1 MNRGSVFISLTS
13 GGSDIMRNS
22 YQYDAVDNILG
33 ISNNVNPQGLTQQ
46 NKAKLGGNHTHSY
59 QYDELN
65 RLIQMNTVLCSF
77 KIMKNK
83 LFSDCLTLTN

>member
-13 GGSDIMRNS
+13 GGNDIMRNS

-33 ISNNVNPQGLTQQ
+33 ISNNINPQSLTQQ
-46 NKAKLGGNHTHSY
+46 NKVKLGGSHSHSY

-65 RLIQMNTVLCSF
+65 RLIQMNRGSVF
-77 KIMKNK
+77 KVREYLWRMRLNE
-83 LFSDCLTLTN
+83 